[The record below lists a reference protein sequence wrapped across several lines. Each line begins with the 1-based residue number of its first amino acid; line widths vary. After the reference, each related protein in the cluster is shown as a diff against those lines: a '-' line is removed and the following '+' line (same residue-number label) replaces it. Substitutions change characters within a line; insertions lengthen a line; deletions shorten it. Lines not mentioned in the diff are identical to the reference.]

1 MDRLLAHVGS
11 PSPRELYKVINPQPG
26 LCRSLKALSWVGA
39 TSTVWS
45 SQQPPPLATPP
56 APPWPRLGPAP
67 GPDSGP
73 RPQSVLCSRQACFA
87 PGPGPRTQP
96 ACFAAPPPRARVSA
110 PQPAA
115 EEVSVRVGVG
125 WCADPGAGPPA
136 QVSSRWNVRVPGVAY
151 RARMETLRERLCE
164 GTAAPPRTAALG
176 IRRAASEADLE
187 PWRP

>member
-26 LCRSLKALSWVGA
+26 LCGSLKALSWVGA
-39 TSTVWS
+39 TSTVWI
-45 SQQPPPLATPP
+45 SQQPPPPRHAPSPAL
-56 APPWPRLGPAP
+56 APPWPR
-67 GPDSGP
+67 P
-73 RPQSVLCSRQACFA
+73 RPGLGAPLCSRQACFA

-125 WCADPGAGPPA
+125 CCADPGAGPPA

-176 IRRAASEADLE
+176 IRRAASKADLE